1 MFDPKVEHCDI
12 FFFFFKFRNI
22 LSFTFYLQPQSRE
35 QLISFKVLPLPFIFF
50 LPLLF
55 VFLQGE
61 CNSLLKQFLLFLANG
76 FRRRQSKANF
86 PFLSAALDGE

>member
-35 QLISFKVLPLPFIFF
+35 QLISFKVLPLLFIFF
-50 LPLLF
+50 LIF

-61 CNSLLKQFLLFLANG
+61 CNSLLNSSSSSSQMVLEDDNQKLTFLFCLL
-76 FRRRQSKANF
+76 
-86 PFLSAALDGE
+86 P